1 MINKILIYNSGGGIG
16 DSIQLF
22 PLILSLKSF
31 FEKSEIYYLGAHEN
45 HYLEKLKEYD
55 IKINT
60 LNLELKYFG
69 FRWWH
74 FFLAKKNFLRLGL
87 DKFDLVVD
95 CQSKLR
101 NTIILKQIPSK
112 AFYSP
117 TFNNMFCSGFYL
129 NRKNFISNYLGVYKA
144 IYSLK
149 FLLDLDSNFGITN
162 YDIRNIPNKYH
173 NESKRLLPDKNY
185 VGFSLTQG
193 NVYRKKEWPLDKT
206 IKLAEELVKRNKVPV
221 FLIEKKYQ
229 ELKDK
234 IKNSIPLAIFPE
246 HETSIACPA
255 LVTCL
260 GNRLDF
266 AITIDN
272 GIMHMLALSKIP
284 MISLFGPTDS
294 KKFAPMYK
302 NSIILDTKKIY
313 SSKNIDDITVED
325 VLKVAK
331 QFSNF

>member
-117 TFNNMFCSGFYL
+117 TFNNIFCSRLEKPAKKFC
-129 NRKNFISNYLGVYKA
+129 SD
-144 IYSLK
+144 LK
-149 FLLDLDSNFGITN
+149 TAN
-162 YDIRNIPNKYH
+162 YDIKNIPKKYFD
-173 NESKRLLPDKNY
+173 EASKLLPNKDY
-185 VGFSLTQG
+185 IGFSLTQG
-193 NVYRKKEWPLDKT
+193 NVYRKKEWALNKV
-206 IKLAEELVKRNKVPV
+206 IKLSNELVKNNRIPV
-221 FLIEKKYQ
+221 FFIEKKYQ
-229 ELKDK
+229 ELKNK
-234 IKNSIPLAIFPE
+234 IKNSIPSAVFPE
-246 HETSIACPA
+246 HETDLGSPA

-260 GNRLDF
+260 GKRLDF
-266 AITIDN
+266 AISIDN
-272 GIMHMLALSKIP
+272 GIMHMLSLAKIP
-284 MISLFGPTDS
+284 MVVLFGPTSS
-294 KKFAPMYK
+294 KKFAPNYEDIILIDSK
-302 NSIILDTKKIY
+302 KLKNTSDINSI
-313 SSKNIDDITVED
+313 NVED
-325 VLKVAK
+325 VLRELKLHSS
-331 QFSNF
+331 FSY